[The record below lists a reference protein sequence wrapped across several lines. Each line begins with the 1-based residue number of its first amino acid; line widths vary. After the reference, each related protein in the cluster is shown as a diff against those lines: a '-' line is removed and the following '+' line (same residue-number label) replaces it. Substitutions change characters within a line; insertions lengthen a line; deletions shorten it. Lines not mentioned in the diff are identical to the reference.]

1 MVELWPRSD
10 VLGNVNHDPAKDCD
24 VDLRALAEQALAVA
38 RRHDQSIVTAES
50 CTAGKLASL
59 FSEVPGAGERFHGG
73 FVVYSK
79 ANKQSALGVPGAL
92 LRRQGAVCGEV
103 AMAMARGALDRSPA
117 SLAVAITGVAGPE
130 RDEDDN
136 PIGFV
141 CIAVAGENAKV
152 ACSEHHYGDIG
163 RTAVQQRAMADAL
176 AALIRLAESATT
188 ALPRIEDK
196 STAQ

>member
-1 MVELWPRSD
+1 MVEPWRRSD
-10 VLGNVNHDPAKDCD
+10 VLGNVNYDPAKDYD
-24 VDLRALAEQALAVA
+24 VDLCALAEQALVVA

-50 CTAGKLASL
+50 CTAGKLAAL

-73 FVVYSK
+73 FVTYSK
-79 ANKQSALGVPGAL
+79 ANKQSALGVPATL

-136 PIGFV
+136 PVGLV
-141 CIAVAGENAKV
+141 CIAVAGENGKV
-152 ACSEHHYGDIG
+152 ACSDHHYGDIG

-176 AALIRLAESATT
+176 AALIRLAESGAP
-188 ALPRIEDK
+188 ALASSEDK
-196 STAQ
+196 STAE